1 MRATL
6 LAVAVAAVL
15 IGAIAGCGRKGA
27 PEAPPASRI
36 EAPSEA
42 VPA

>member
-1 MRATL
+1 MRAAL

-15 IGAIAGCGRKGA
+15 IGAIAGCGRKGS
-27 PEAPPASRI
+27 PEPPPASRI
-36 EAPSEA
+36 EAPAEA